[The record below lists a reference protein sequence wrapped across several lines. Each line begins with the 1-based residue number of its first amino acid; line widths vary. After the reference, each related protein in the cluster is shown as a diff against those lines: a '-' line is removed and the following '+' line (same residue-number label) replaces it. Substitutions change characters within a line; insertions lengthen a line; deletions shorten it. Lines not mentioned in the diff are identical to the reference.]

1 MTASLGRTLGE
12 WNDGPLDGFLFGE
25 LGFKPAN
32 RPGIGAFVIRKIIG
46 NQIVLSIL
54 IDIEG
59 SYAMNPKDLIS
70 NQMHFPSSSGRIL
83 VRTFEPEDFPN
94 IRTHKVKIPVPIDI
108 MKDAVDT
115 TRLHFCIFGF
125 GFGNDE
131 GLVIFGAKIH
141 EELSLSG
148 EKDLLLTIPSVIM
161 GSGRIYMRSGIDFL
175 TSPIR
180 ILGKKK
186 MGRCKK

>member
-1 MTASLGRTLGE
+1 
-12 WNDGPLDGFLFGE
+12 
-25 LGFKPAN
+25 
-32 RPGIGAFVIRKIIG
+32 
-46 NQIVLSIL
+46 
-54 IDIEG
+54 
-59 SYAMNPKDLIS
+59 
-70 NQMHFPSSSGRIL
+70 
-83 VRTFEPEDFPN
+83 
-94 IRTHKVKIPVPIDI
+94 

-161 GSGRIYMRSGIDFL
+161 GGGRIYMRSGIDLLTRPITFL
-175 TSPIR
+175 RRNEDCEKI
-180 ILGKKK
+180 
-186 MGRCKK
+186 

>member
-1 MTASLGRTLGE
+1 
-12 WNDGPLDGFLFGE
+12 
-25 LGFKPAN
+25 
-32 RPGIGAFVIRKIIG
+32 
-46 NQIVLSIL
+46 
-54 IDIEG
+54 
-59 SYAMNPKDLIS
+59 MNPKDLIG
-70 NQMHFPSSSGRIL
+70 NQMHFPLSSGRVL

-94 IRTHKVKIPVPIDI
+94 IRAHEVEIPVPIDI

-131 GLVIFGAKIH
+131 GLFIFGAKIH

-148 EKDLLLTIPSVIM
+148 EQDLLLTIPSIIM
-161 GSGRIYMRSGIDFL
+161 SGGGINMRSGIDFL

-186 MGRCKK
+186 IGRCKK

>member
-1 MTASLGRTLGE
+1 
-12 WNDGPLDGFLFGE
+12 
-25 LGFKPAN
+25 
-32 RPGIGAFVIRKIIG
+32 
-46 NQIVLSIL
+46 
-54 IDIEG
+54 
-59 SYAMNPKDLIS
+59 
-70 NQMHFPSSSGRIL
+70 
-83 VRTFEPEDFPN
+83 
-94 IRTHKVKIPVPIDI
+94 

-148 EKDLLLTIPSVIM
+148 EENLLLSIPGIIM
-161 GSGRIYMRSGIDFL
+161 SGGGINMRSGIDFL

>member
-1 MTASLGRTLGE
+1 
-12 WNDGPLDGFLFGE
+12 
-25 LGFKPAN
+25 
-32 RPGIGAFVIRKIIG
+32 
-46 NQIVLSIL
+46 
-54 IDIEG
+54 
-59 SYAMNPKDLIS
+59 MNPKDLIS

-94 IRTHKVKIPVPIDI
+94 IRTHKVEIPVPIDI

-141 EELSLSG
+141 EELSLCG
-148 EKDLLLTIPSVIM
+148 EENLLLSIPGIIM
-161 GSGRIYMRSGIDFL
+161 SGGGINMRSGINLLTRPITFL
-175 TSPIR
+175 RRNEDCEKI
-180 ILGKKK
+180 
-186 MGRCKK
+186 

>member
-1 MTASLGRTLGE
+1 M
-12 WNDGPLDGFLFGE
+12 D
-25 LGFKPAN
+25 
-32 RPGIGAFVIRKIIG
+32 
-46 NQIVLSIL
+46 
-54 IDIEG
+54 
-59 SYAMNPKDLIS
+59 PKDLIS
-70 NQMHFPSSSGRIL
+70 NQMHFPLSSGRGR

-94 IRTHKVKIPVPIDI
+94 IRTHKVEIPVPIDI

-161 GSGRIYMRSGIDFL
+161 GGGRIYMRSGIDLLTRPITFL
-175 TSPIR
+175 RRNEDCEKI
-180 ILGKKK
+180 
-186 MGRCKK
+186 